1 MQTLSSIPAAY
12 DHRSHPAP
20 RGPFLIE
27 MREAA
32 DPAKSWIEETSDTG
46 TLAQAIRFLIG
57 VERPYA
63 ELVEVYEMN
72 LADRLAPQVTNVT
85 ALVLGMISDRI
96 DRDDDA
102 DGLPASL
109 DDACRRHRM
118 PGPAEKAPRVEVPFD
133 RLTAA
138 DAGVR
143 TGAAW
148 R

>member
-1 MQTLSSIPAAY
+1 MAAASLPAAY
-12 DHRSHPAP
+12 DRRTHPAP

-27 MREAA
+27 MRETAA
-32 DPAKSWIEETSDTG
+32 PEKSWIEETSDTG
-46 TLAQAIRFLIG
+46 TLAQVIRFLAG
-57 VERPYA
+57 NERPYA
-63 ELVEVYEMN
+63 ELVEVYELD

-85 ALVLGMISDRI
+85 ALVIGMISDRI

-109 DDACRRHRM
+109 EDACRRHRM
-118 PGPAEKAPRVEVPFD
+118 PGPAEKAPRVEIPFD